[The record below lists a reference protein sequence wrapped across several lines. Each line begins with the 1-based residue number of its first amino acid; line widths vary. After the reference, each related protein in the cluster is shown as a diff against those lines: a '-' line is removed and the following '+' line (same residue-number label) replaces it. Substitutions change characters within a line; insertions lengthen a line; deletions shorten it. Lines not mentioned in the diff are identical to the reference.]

1 MDAIFHIG
9 MHKTGSSTIQ
19 HVFSRLPMDNVEYA
33 RIGRHKDIRLF
44 GTANHSGLF
53 AAMFHEPVEDFHSF
67 KRRDI
72 SRSELLIYRE
82 ALKSEFRRF
91 AGKNGTIL
99 FSAEYLSTPDEL
111 AFDNFTELVKSC
123 FDTITIVAY
132 VRPPAS
138 YMQSRM
144 QQVMKGGTLNEG
156 PSDCFMASEW
166 WYPQYQSKFE
176 RYDRAFGKENVILRP
191 FLPEALRN
199 GDVVADFASV
209 MGYVGELPTNIAVN
223 SSLSLEATCLLYLQ
237 RSSGSGRHSGYS
249 EANHHNNAFVNMFQ
263 TVGSSKLNFSFD
275 LPDDD
280 MSMLRKDV
288 DWMERRLG
296 VALNDFDNRPD
307 SNLSSKDDVRAFGVV
322 SIKLFEP
329 ILRENLGFEE
339 FNPRQR
345 LLKLSCLYSFLQ
357 SDALIPGIY
366 TPGHTPRPRDLRGP
380 LDTEDESALRESVLS
395 ALELPGL
402 SAHDRAVKLLEA
414 GKLLAELNSMKKRI
428 FA

>member
-19 HVFSRLPMDNVEYA
+19 HVFSRLPMDNMEYA

-72 SRSELLIYRE
+72 SRSELLRYRE

-99 FSAEYLSTPDEL
+99 FSAEYLSTPGEL
-111 AFDNFTELVKSC
+111 AFDNFAELVKSC

-156 PSDCFMASEW
+156 PGDCFMASEW
-166 WYPQYQSKFE
+166 WYPKYRSKFE
-176 RYDRAFGKENVILRP
+176 RFDRAFGEENVILRP
-191 FLPEALRN
+191 FLPAALKDN
-199 GDVVADFASV
+199 DVVADIASV
-209 MGYVGELPTNIAVN
+209 IGYDGELPANVSIN
-223 SSLSLEATCLLYLQ
+223 SSLSLEATSLLYLQ
-237 RSSGSGRHSGYS
+237 RSRGSGRHSGYA
-249 EANHHNNAFVNMFQ
+249 EANNHNAALVSMFQ
-263 TVGSSKLNFSFD
+263 NVGSRKLSFAFD

-280 MSMLRKDV
+280 MSRLREDV

-296 VALNDFDNRPD
+296 VALNDFDGRPD
-307 SNLSSKDDVRAFGVV
+307 SNLSSKDDVRAFGVE

-329 ILRENLGFEE
+329 ILRDSLGFEE

-345 LLKLSCLYSFLQ
+345 LLKLSCVNAFLR
-357 SDALIPGIY
+357 SDALLPEVY
-366 TPGHTPRPRDLRGP
+366 TPGHTPRPKDLRGP
-380 LDTEDESALRESVLS
+380 LDTEDESALRESVIS
-395 ALELPGL
+395 ALELSGL
-402 SAHDRAVKLLEA
+402 SVQDRALKLLET
-414 GKLLAELNSMKKRI
+414 GKLLAELNSRKKRT